1 MSKVKDNSKKERIIK
16 AAIDV
21 ISKKGFFKS
30 TISTIAKEA
39 DVADGTIY
47 TYFRNKE
54 DLLIQSFEY
63 VLGIILNEIKKKLDK
78 EDDYFKKIWI
88 IIYGHIS
95 FMQEHKDLA
104 NFLQI
109 QLRQSKRDI
118 RLKIKD
124 IMRQY
129 YRIIG
134 EILKNAVKER
144 VIRNDV
150 DIKIIG
156 HMIFGTVDEIVTSW
170 VLSDKN
176 CKLTDKAEDIFN
188 LIVSAVA
195 LPEKR

>member
-1 MSKVKDNSKKERIIK
+1 MSKVKDISKKERIIK

-21 ISKKGFFKS
+21 ISEKGFFKS

-39 DVADGTIY
+39 NVADGTIY
-47 TYFRNKE
+47 TYFKNKE
-54 DLLIQSFEY
+54 DLLIESFEY
-63 VLGIILNEIKKKLDK
+63 VLEIILSEIKEKLDK
-78 EDDYFKKIWI
+78 ENDYFKKIWI

-95 FMQEHKDLA
+95 FMQEHKGLA

-118 RLKIKD
+118 RLKIRD

-134 EILKNAVKER
+134 EILKNAVR
-144 VIRNDV
+144 DGIIRNDV
-150 DIKIIG
+150 NLRIIG

-176 CKLTDKAEDIFN
+176 CNLTDKAEDIFK
-188 LIVSAVA
+188 LIISAIS

>member
-1 MSKVKDNSKKERIIK
+1 MSKIKDIGKKERIIK

-21 ISKKGFFKS
+21 ISERGFFKS

-47 TYFRNKE
+47 TYFKNKE

-63 VLGIILNEIKKKLDK
+63 VLDIILNEIKEELDK
-78 EDDYFKKIWI
+78 ENDYLKKVWI
-88 IIYGHIS
+88 IIYGHIN

-118 RLKIKD
+118 RLKIKE

-134 EILKNAVKER
+134 EILKNAVRDR
-144 VIRNDV
+144 VIRDDV
-150 DIKIIG
+150 NIKVIG

-170 VLSDKN
+170 VLSEKDCN
-176 CKLTDKAEDIFN
+176 LTDKAEDIFK
-188 LIVSAVA
+188 LIVSAIA